1 MAVRDELHAAGMSI
15 AYNVG
20 VLQVGGTA
28 PLVFTT
34 LLDTTGSPVSPAYSM
49 VSVAVVSVP
58 AVTVARRG
66 FAQRRRS
73 YRARSA

>member
-1 MAVRDELHAAGMSI
+1 MAVRDELHAAGRSI

-20 VLQVGGTA
+20 VLLFGGTA
-28 PLVFTT
+28 PQVFTT
-34 LLDTTGSPVSPAYSM
+34 LLETTGSPVSPAYLM

-58 AVTVARRG
+58 AGTVARCR